1 MQLHSMNTIQELINE
16 FKVLEGIS
24 RDTFERCYKA
34 REKLERLYAPAPSGV
49 RKVLSEE
56 KKASLV
62 VKFRKSTLKKKAI

>member
-1 MQLHSMNTIQELINE
+1 MNKVHELINE
-16 FKVLEGIS
+16 LKVIEALAKE
-24 RDTFERCYKA
+24 TFERSYKA

-49 RKVLSEE
+49 KKVLSEE